1 MEYGKSLKSE
11 NRIKGPYPV
20 FGSNG
25 IVGYHNSCLTG
36 SPAIIVGRKGSAGA
50 VNFSELP
57 CYPIDTTFFV
67 KIKEEQ
73 RLDLRFCYYQ
83 LLTLEL
89 DKVNVQ
95 SGVPGLNRNDA
106 YRKMMALPSLSIQR
120 KIVAEIESERELVD
134 GNRQL
139 IERFEKKIQASL
151 ARIWKP

>member
-1 MEYGKSLKSE
+1 M
-11 NRIKGPYPV
+11 
-20 FGSNG
+20 
-25 IVGYHNSCLTG
+25 TG

-73 RLDLRFCYYQ
+73 RLDIRFCYYQ

-106 YRKMMALPSLSIQR
+106 YRKMIAIPSLSIQR
-120 KIVAEIESERELVD
+120 KIVAEIEAERELVNANQELA
-134 GNRQL
+134 NRMK
-139 IERFEKKIQASL
+139 KKIQLAI
-151 ARIWKP
+151 ARIWNDKK